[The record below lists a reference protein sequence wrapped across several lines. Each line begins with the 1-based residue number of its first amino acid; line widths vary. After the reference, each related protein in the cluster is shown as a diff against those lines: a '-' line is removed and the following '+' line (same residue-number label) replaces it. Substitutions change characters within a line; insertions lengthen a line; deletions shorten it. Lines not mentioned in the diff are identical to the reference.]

1 MAKATFQDCKRLV
14 RGASQ
19 LLPLL
24 RWEPVTGI
32 AVGRKRVRGEETEDL
47 AVIVYVSRKLGLE
60 RLPLLNR
67 IPTTLSIPDAKASG
81 GVLEFIT
88 DVQEARFG
96 ALQLTERMRPARSGI
111 SLGHRDTTAGT
122 LGGLLRDGDIIAI
135 DIPNEKIEVRLSDE
149 ELSQRRKKWQ
159 EPKPRI
165 TTGVLGKYATMATS
179 ASTGAVL
186 KW

>member
-1 MAKATFQDCKRLV
+1 MAKATFQDCRRLV

-32 AVGRKRVRGEETEDL
+32 AVGRKRVEGEETEDL
-47 AVIVYVSRKLGLE
+47 AIIVYVNRKLGLQ

-67 IPTTLSIPDAKASG
+67 IPTTVSIPDAHASG

-96 ALQLTERMRPARSGI
+96 ALPLTERMRPARSGI
-111 SLGHRDTTAGT
+111 SIGHRDTTAGT
-122 LGGLLRDGDIIAI
+122 LGGLVRDG
-135 DIPNEKIEVRLSDE
+135 E
-149 ELSQRRKKWQ
+149 
-159 EPKPRI
+159 
-165 TTGVLGKYATMATS
+165 TGDVVILP
-179 ASTGAVL
+179 GA
-186 KW
+186 